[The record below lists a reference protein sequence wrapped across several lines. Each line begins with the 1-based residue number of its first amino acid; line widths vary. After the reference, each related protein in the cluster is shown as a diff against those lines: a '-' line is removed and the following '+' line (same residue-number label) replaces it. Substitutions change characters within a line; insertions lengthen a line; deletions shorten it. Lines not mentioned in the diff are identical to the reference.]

1 MNNKEGIVY
10 FTLDYLVQANTL
22 FNDLRNGIKTKGYH
36 MKRNGDNLLV
46 CTGFIGRPGENS
58 ITKYKLDN
66 NKIINIQE
74 TKGIKAIRPKSFLT
88 ETNVG
93 SDWKLENFMEK
104 PILVPEDNVIYRN
117 SDGSLDLRFR

>member
-1 MNNKEGIVY
+1 
-10 FTLDYLVQANTL
+10 
-22 FNDLRNGIKTKGYH
+22 

-46 CTGFIGRPGENS
+46 YTRFLRKLSENS

-66 NKIINIQE
+66 NKIINIRE
-74 TKGIKAIRPKSFLT
+74 TKVIKAIRAKSFLT

-104 PILVPEDNVIYRN
+104 PILVP
-117 SDGSLDLRFR
+117 